1 MEEVNKLGKILIV
14 DDNEDV
20 LFALNLLLEPYTEKI
35 KVATT
40 PDRIEHFMT
49 TFHPDLI
56 LLDMNFSRDAIS
68 GQEGFESL
76 KQILQLDPQAIV
88 IFMTAY
94 ADTDKAVRAIKA
106 GATDFIPKPWEKDKL
121 LATLTSGMRLRQSQQ
136 EVNMLK
142 EQVEILSG
150 QNASEND
157 IIGESPA
164 MQEVFATINKLSNT
178 DANILILGE
187 NGTGKEMLAR
197 EIHALSSRRTKEMI
211 AVDMGAITES
221 LFESELFGHTKG
233 SFTDAYADRPG
244 KFETADHSTL
254 FLDEI
259 GNLPY
264 HLQAKLLTVLQRRS
278 IVRVGSNQPIAVDIR
293 LICATNRNL
302 NEMVQRNEFRE
313 DLLYRINT
321 IHLEIPPLRERPEDI
336 LPLAERFITR
346 FCKQYDKA
354 LLRLSGAACTKLKTH
369 PWYGNIRE
377 LEHAIEKAVIICDG
391 NELPAELFQLPKR
404 PETSRTGSDAGT
416 EAATLEEMERKMIQK
431 ALDTYN
437 GNLSAVA
444 AQLGITRQTLYNKMK
459 KFGL

>member
-1 MEEVNKLGKILIV
+1 
-14 DDNEDV
+14 
-20 LFALNLLLEPYTEKI
+20 
-35 KVATT
+35 
-40 PDRIEHFMT
+40 
-49 TFHPDLI
+49 
-56 LLDMNFSRDAIS
+56 
-68 GQEGFESL
+68 
-76 KQILQLDPQAIV
+76 
-88 IFMTAY
+88 
-94 ADTDKAVRAIKA
+94 
-106 GATDFIPKPWEKDKL
+106 
-121 LATLTSGMRLRQSQQ
+121 
-136 EVNMLK
+136 
-142 EQVEILSG
+142 
-150 QNASEND
+150 
-157 IIGESPA
+157 
-164 MQEVFATINKLSNT
+164 
-178 DANILILGE
+178 
-187 NGTGKEMLAR
+187 MLAR
-197 EIHALSSRRTKEMI
+197 EIHALSSRRTKEMV

-259 GNLPY
+259 GNLHY

-354 LLRLSGAACTKLKTH
+354 LLRLSDAACTKLKTH

-404 PETSRTGSDAGT
+404 PETSRTGSDTGT

-431 ALDTYN
+431 ALDTCN